1 MPDRHE
7 RKRHAMSQS
16 IADKV
21 RQIAADL
28 FDLPLYQVTDSMSPH
43 TLADWDSMQH
53 LNLVLAIEAQLGVQF
68 DPSEIE
74 QMQSIGQV
82 IRIASQRAE
91 K

>member
-1 MPDRHE
+1 
-7 RKRHAMSQS
+7 MSQS
-16 IADKV
+16 VAEKV

-28 FDLPLYQVTDSMSPH
+28 FDLQADQVTDSLSPH

-53 LNLVLAIEAQLGVQF
+53 LNLVLAIEARLGVQF

-74 QMQSIGQV
+74 QMQTMGEV
-82 IRIASQRAE
+82 IRIATQKAG

>member
-1 MPDRHE
+1 
-7 RKRHAMSQS
+7 MSQS
-16 IADKV
+16 VAEKV

-28 FDLPLYQVTDSMSPH
+28 FNLPVDQVTDSLSPR

-53 LNLVLAIEAQLGVQF
+53 LNLVLAIEARLGVQF

-74 QMQSIGQV
+74 QMQTVGEV
-82 IRIASQRAE
+82 IRITTRKAE